1 MPFVAPGV
9 RRWPLGLQAV
19 LALVLVLHASSLARV
34 LPLAWARVWPVE
46 SRLVESRL
54 VESRLVEMP
63 EGVWWMSPLLSVA
76 IAALT
81 AARRVVTVSVCG

>member
-54 VESRLVEMP
+54 VEMP